1 MIYYN
6 YKMKGELDMQ
16 IGFSGLLTLIF
27 VICKLIGIIEWSWWV
42 VFLPLPI
49 AFALVFILT
58 LIIALLER

>member
-1 MIYYN
+1 
-6 YKMKGELDMQ
+6 MKGELDMQ

-49 AFALVFILT
+49 SFVLVFILT

>member
-1 MIYYN
+1 
-6 YKMKGELDMQ
+6 MKGELDMK

-49 AFALVFILT
+49 AFVLVFILT